1 MLDRQTGRPVKD
13 ETMVMRLSELRTRIA
28 KGTGK

>member
-1 MLDRQTGRPVKD
+1 VKD

-28 KGTGK
+28 NGVKGTSK